1 MNDEE
6 KKIIISRVSEYR
18 QNESGEYERVPV
30 SPVNRWI
37 TFAILIPVVAFM
49 ALIGV
54 FFFAAF
60 LALLA
65 VAVVVIGIRFWWLRR
80 KFENAV
86 QQPDD
91 LNREA
96 AADQTII
103 IEDAQIIEET
113 EIHRTEQK
121 KPKQ

>member
-6 KKIIISRVSEYR
+6 RRIIISKMSGYR

-37 TFAILIPVVAFM
+37 TYAILIPVVT
-49 ALIGV
+49 ALAMIGV

-65 VAVVVIGIRFWWLRR
+65 VAVVVIGIRFWRLR
-80 KFENAV
+80 
-86 QQPDD
+86 
-91 LNREA
+91 
-96 AADQTII
+96 
-103 IEDAQIIEET
+103 
-113 EIHRTEQK
+113 
-121 KPKQ
+121 

>member
-6 KKIIISRVSEYR
+6 KKIIISRISEYR

-37 TFAILIPVVAFM
+37 TYAILIPVIAAM

-80 KFENAV
+80 KFQNTME
-86 QQPDD
+86 QQTDD
-91 LNREA
+91 LNRQTE
-96 AADQTII
+96 ADQTII

-113 EIHRTEQK
+113 ETHRTEK
-121 KPKQ
+121 KKQ

>member
-6 KKIIISRVSEYR
+6 KKIIISRISEYR

-37 TFAILIPVVAFM
+37 TYAILIPVVAAM

-80 KFENAV
+80 KFQNAME
-86 QQPDD
+86 QTDD
-91 LNREA
+91 LNRQTE
-96 AADQTII
+96 ADQTII

-113 EIHRTEQK
+113 ETHRTEQK
-121 KPKQ
+121 KQ

>member
-37 TFAILIPVVAFM
+37 TYAILIPVVAFM

-80 KFENAV
+80 KFENAT
-86 QQPDD
+86 QQSDD

-96 AADQTII
+96 EADQTII

-113 EIHRTEQK
+113 EIHHRTSRK
-121 KPKQ
+121 KH

>member
-6 KKIIISRVSEYR
+6 RKIMISKISEYR
-18 QNESGEYERVPV
+18 QNESGEFHRVPV
-30 SPVNRWI
+30 SPINRWI
-37 TFAILIPVVAFM
+37 TIAILIPVVALM
-49 ALIGV
+49 AVLGV

-65 VAVVVIGIRFWWLRR
+65 VAVVVVGIRFWWLRR
-80 KFENAV
+80 KFESAMQ

-91 LNREA
+91 INRQAET
-96 AADQTII
+96 DQTII

-113 EIHRTEQK
+113 EVHRTEQK
-121 KPKQ
+121 KH

>member
-6 KKIIISRVSEYR
+6 KKIIISRFSEYH
-18 QNESGEYERVPV
+18 QNESGEFQRVPV
-30 SPVNRWI
+30 SPFNRWI
-37 TFAILIPVVAFM
+37 TYAILIPVVALM
-49 ALIGV
+49 AMVGV

-80 KFENAV
+80 KFAGAM
-86 QQPDD
+86 QQSSD
-91 LNREA
+91 LNRQTE
-96 AADQTII
+96 ADQTVI

-113 EIHRTEQK
+113 EIHHTKQK
-121 KPKQ
+121 KQ

>member
-6 KKIIISRVSEYR
+6 RKIIISKVSEYR
-18 QNESGEYERVPV
+18 QNESGEFHRVPV

-37 TFAILIPVVAFM
+37 TIAILIPVVALM
-49 ALIGV
+49 VVLGI

-65 VAVVVIGIRFWWLRR
+65 VAVVVVGIRFWWLRR
-80 KFENAV
+80 KIENAM

-91 LNREA
+91 IDRRAES
-96 AADQTII
+96 DQTII

-113 EIHRTEQK
+113 EVHRTEQK
-121 KPKQ
+121 KH

>member
-80 KFENAV
+80 RFENAT

-96 AADQTII
+96 EADQTII

-113 EIHRTEQK
+113 EIHQTSRK
-121 KPKQ
+121 KH

>member
-80 KFENAV
+80 KFENAT

-96 AADQTII
+96 EADQTII

-121 KPKQ
+121 KPEQ

>member
-6 KKIIISRVSEYR
+6 RKIIVSKISEYR
-18 QNESGEYERVPV
+18 QNESGEFHRVPV

-37 TFAILIPVVAFM
+37 TIAILIPVVALM
-49 ALIGV
+49 AVLGV

-65 VAVVVIGIRFWWLRR
+65 VAVVVVGIRFWWLRR
-80 KFENAV
+80 KFENTM
-86 QQPDD
+86 QQPDNI
-91 LNREA
+91 NRQGET
-96 AADQTII
+96 DRTII

-113 EIHRTEQK
+113 EVHRTEQK
-121 KPKQ
+121 KH

>member
-1 MNDEE
+1 
-6 KKIIISRVSEYR
+6 
-18 QNESGEYERVPV
+18 
-30 SPVNRWI
+30 
-37 TFAILIPVVAFM
+37 M

-80 KFENAV
+80 RFENAT

-96 AADQTII
+96 EADQTII

-113 EIHRTEQK
+113 EIHQTSRK
-121 KPKQ
+121 KH

>member
-1 MNDEE
+1 MSDEQR
-6 KKIIISRVSEYR
+6 KIIINKISEFHQNGSSDYR
-18 QNESGEYERVPV
+18 RAPV

-37 TFAILIPVVAFM
+37 TYAMLVPVVVGMILIG
-49 ALIGV
+49 I

-80 KFENAV
+80 KYEQAM

-91 LNREA
+91 LKRQ
-96 AADQTII
+96 ADDDRAVI

-113 EIHRTEQK
+113 EIHPAKQK
-121 KPKQ
+121 KP

>member
-6 KKIIISRVSEYR
+6 RKIIISQVSEYR
-18 QNESGEYERVPV
+18 QNESGEFHRVPI

-37 TFAILIPVVAFM
+37 TIAILIPVVALM
-49 ALIGV
+49 VVLGV

-65 VAVVVIGIRFWWLRR
+65 VAVVVVGIRFWWLRR
-80 KFENAV
+80 KIENAM

-91 LNREA
+91 IDRKA
-96 AADQTII
+96 KSDQTII

-113 EIHRTEQK
+113 EVHRTEQK
-121 KPKQ
+121 KH

>member
-6 KKIIISRVSEYR
+6 RKIIISKVSEYR
-18 QNESGEYERVPV
+18 QNESGEYQRVPV

-37 TFAILIPVVAFM
+37 TIAILIPVIALM
-49 ALIGV
+49 AVLGV

-65 VAVVVIGIRFWWLRR
+65 VAVVVVGIRFWWLRR
-80 KFENAV
+80 KFENAM

-91 LNREA
+91 INRREE
-96 AADQTII
+96 ADQTII

-113 EIHRTEQK
+113 EVHRTEQK
-121 KPKQ
+121 KH

>member
-6 KKIIISRVSEYR
+6 RRIIISKMSGYR

-37 TFAILIPVVAFM
+37 TYAMLIPVAVVM
-49 ALIGV
+49 VLIGI

-60 LALLA
+60 LALIA
-65 VAVVVIGIRFWWLRR
+65 VAVAVIGIRFWWLRR
-80 KFENAV
+80 NFQNTMP

-91 LNREA
+91 ISRQAET
-96 AADQTII
+96 DRTII

-113 EIHRTEQK
+113 EMRRDQQK
-121 KPKQ
+121 KK

>member
-1 MNDEE
+1 MNDEQR
-6 KKIIISRVSEYR
+6 KIIINKVSEYR
-18 QNESGEYERVPV
+18 QNESGEYQQVPI

-37 TFAILIPVVAFM
+37 TYAMLIPVVVVLV
-49 ALIGV
+49 LIGI

-65 VAVVVIGIRFWWLRR
+65 VAIAVVGIRFWWLRR
-80 KFENAV
+80 KYESDT
-86 QQPDD
+86 QQHDD
-91 LNREA
+91 LKQQT
-96 AADQTII
+96 DDGQTII

-113 EIHRTEQK
+113 EVHRT